1 MSDYIETIN
10 RLKALRLSEYPVDEI
25 KQLLSDFG
33 RVGVIVMTL
42 HEGKTIIRARP
53 NESNEI
59 FNTISDLSY
68 KPSEYNKTFQRASTP
83 LTTMFYGCVVPE
95 KIEEGELD
103 NARVTAV
110 FEASKLYRKGIENGE
125 EKITFSRW
133 TATNDIPLIAIV
145 FNQDFV
151 KTSSHTNEL
160 YTAYQGFLQQNNPT
174 DVIKSNAITEFLAS
188 EFAKSETPN
197 DFDYL
202 ISALYTELVV
212 QKGFA
217 GVYYPSVRAEG
228 KGFNVAI
235 HPDFVE
241 RCMTPIVAGEC
252 ALYKKGKHIVLD
264 NDTITEIDSGQTE
277 IKFEPIT
284 DPTRHSGREICYKIL
299 NNEIKI

>member
-1 MSDYIETIN
+1 MSGFLETIDK
-10 RLKALRLSEYPVDEI
+10 LKDLNLSEYPVDEI
-25 KQLLSDFG
+25 KKLLSDFG
-33 RVGVIVMTL
+33 RFGVIVMTL
-42 HEGKTIIRARP
+42 HKGKIIMRAIP
-53 NESNEI
+53 NEPNETFKI
-59 FNTISDLSY
+59 ISELSF
-68 KPSEYNKTFQRASTP
+68 KPLKFNKTYQRASTP

-95 KIEEGELD
+95 NIEKGELD

-125 EKITFSRW
+125 EKITFSSW
-133 TATNDIPLIAIV
+133 KFTNDISLIAIV
-145 FNQDFV
+145 YNQDFV
-151 KTSSHTNEL
+151 KSSSHTNEL
-160 YTAYQGFLQQNNPT
+160 YLAYQSFLQQNNPS
-174 DVIKSNAITEFLAS
+174 DVLKSNAITEFLAC

-202 ISALYTELVV
+202 ISALYSELVV
-212 QKGFA
+212 EKGYA

-241 RCMTPIVAGEC
+241 SCMIPIIVGEC
-252 ALYKKGKHIVLD
+252 SLYKKGKYIVLD

-284 DPTRHSGREICYKIL
+284 DRNRHSGREICYKVL